1 MWKWGLALA
10 LLVTSG
16 CGTGVLDVSR
26 QGLELTCSQ
35 IDFTDD
41 EVLNEDDVYLFY
53 VYWVAGDKR
62 ADLDADGGIVNADA
76 SLFDDLMKLCDP
88 R

>member
-26 QGLELTCSQ
+26 QGLALTCSQ

-41 EVLNEDDVYLFY
+41 EVLNEDDEDLFY
-53 VYWVAGDKR
+53 DYWEDEDKR
-62 ADLDADGGIVNADA
+62 ADLNADGGIEGADA